1 MLLVLEEVSGIQFQ
15 IQQQKL
21 MIGGCVM
28 YCTSVYLLSCFFL
41 VVFFLKLCEWF
52 DKKGY

>member
-28 YCTSVYLLSCFFL
+28 YCTSVYLLSFF
-41 VVFFLKLCEWF
+41 FFELFFFKIMRVI
-52 DKKGY
+52 